1 MTAEMWN
8 NVVEI
13 FGALTGLL
21 YVYLEIKQ
29 RRWMWIIGGISAI
42 VYIYVFLVAGLYA
55 MMAFQL
61 YYVVISLYGWQQW
74 GRSDINREGGAE
86 SVQITV
92 KMPRKVAAISVVII
106 TTATLLFWQLLGK
119 IDSDPMPFAD
129 ALVVVLSMVAT
140 YGVSKKYIEHWIL
153 WIFANSLSIYVYLS
167 QQLYATMVLYIIFVI
182 AAFVGF
188 CEWRKF
194 RRVLNNSF

>member
-1 MTAEMWN
+1 MTVEIWN
-8 NVVEI
+8 IIVEI

-29 RRWMWIIGGISAI
+29 RRWMWIVGGISAI

-55 MMAFQL
+55 MMAFQF
-61 YYVVISLYGWQQW
+61 YYVVISLYGWRQW
-74 GRSDINREGGAE
+74 GRSDTNRKGGSE
-86 SVQITV
+86 SMQITV
-92 KMPRKVAAISVVII
+92 TMPRKVAIISGVVIF
-106 TTATLLFWQLLGK
+106 TATLLFWQLLGK

-140 YGVSKKYIEHWIL
+140 YWVSKKYIEHWIL
-153 WIFANSLSIYVYLS
+153 WIFANTLSIYIYLL

-182 AAFVGF
+182 AAIVGF